1 MKRVYLRKV
10 RELREAEAR
19 EAEAREAEAR
29 GRQQYAQR
37 HAAIAARVDDN
48 DDDEDDE
55 EEEEEQ
61 EVVEEEDV
69 EWKKHR
75 PFLGAS
81 KALTEG
87 FNSVNFGNFVDR
99 PRGSD
104 SDSDEE
110 S

>member
-55 EEEEEQ
+55 EEE
-61 EVVEEEDV
+61 VVEEVDEDDGA
-69 EWKKHR
+69 EWKKGR
-75 PFLGAS
+75 PFAGAS

-87 FNSVNFGNFVDR
+87 FNSVNFENFVDR

-104 SDSDEE
+104 SDTDEE
-110 S
+110 A